1 MSAMRYEDFKYRAEN
16 VVKLNKD
23 KTAMRYLLENKKG
36 DDKGADIISF
46 SFGEIFEKMQNIA
59 EILRGVRRKAGRQSG
74 NYCTTFAVCCYCRII
89 TGICKCYGCTYRRII
104 T

>member
-46 SFGEIFEKMQNIA
+46 SFGEIFEKMQNTA
-59 EILRGVRRKAGRQSG
+59 EILRECGVKPGDRAAIIAPHSP
-74 NYCTTFAVCCYCRII
+74 YAVLPDCHWHMQMLRLYL
-89 TGICKCYGCTYRRII
+89 
-104 T
+104 